1 MERLQKMMR
10 QLSKKHKENWMLK
23 EKYVDVQFGK
33 GMRHQRVYM
42 SIRDGFYFFIS
53 VVMNSPSV
61 RANKQKWNELALM
74 VWQRNADHELITFAF
89 DKQDRL
95 VGLIRHPAEY
105 LDLKELELYVTTL
118 TRECDRFEYLLAG
131 GDQF

>member
-1 MERLQKMMR
+1 VERLQKMMR
-10 QLSKKHKENWMLK
+10 QLSKKHKENWTLK
-23 EKYVDVQFGK
+23 EKYVNVQFGK

-42 SIRDGFYFFIS
+42 FIRDGFYFFIS
-53 VVMNSPSV
+53 VVMNSATV

-131 GDQF
+131 GDRF